1 MSIFEKHVLYYNH
14 ITIMCESIIFSTE
27 GKGGKEFACKM
38 VFKAYLYLQ
47 IFLAIL
53 IRLNY
58 NGGGMGSTGIPSSSP
73 FISARD
79 LLKGHRHGLIMSISN
94 RDRVD
99 YFK

>member
-1 MSIFEKHVLYYNH
+1 MN
-14 ITIMCESIIFSTE
+14 IMCESIIFSIE
-27 GKGGKEFACKM
+27 GKGGKKFACKM

-79 LLKGHRHGLIMSISN
+79 YIKGT
-94 RDRVD
+94 
-99 YFK
+99 

>member
-14 ITIMCESIIFSTE
+14 INIMCESIIFSAE

-53 IRLNY
+53 IRLKY
-58 NGGGMGSTGIPSSSP
+58 NGGGMGSTGIPSSFP
-73 FISARD
+73 VISARD
-79 LLKGHRHGLIMSISN
+79 YIKGT
-94 RDRVD
+94 
-99 YFK
+99 